1 MAYNISVFA
10 DWKLIAQV
18 LGGRLARPFLRL
30 ASIGVTALVLCPS
43 LVAVAA
49 PITSNNFIFQETS
62 LGGVGNSGAASAN
75 FQSSTSGETIGNTNS
90 ASSSFQVNAGNTT
103 TNDPTLAFSIVSGT
117 ASFADFS
124 PGAAVTATTTFQ
136 VADYTSYGYVVQ
148 IVGDPPSNGTHT
160 LNAMS
165 VTSASQAGTE
175 QFGINLVANTSP
187 VSVGANPDH
196 GQFGFGSAATNY
208 GITNNYRYASG
219 ETIVTG
225 PKSSGVTLYT
235 ISYIINVSSL
245 TPGGLYTGGQ
255 TIICTGTY

>member
-1 MAYNISVFA
+1 MLVVWKEFIS
-10 DWKLIAQV
+10 IIR
-18 LGGRLARPFLRL
+18 GRLVRPFLRFI
-30 ASIGVTALVLCPS
+30 SIGAALVLLYPS

-49 PITSNNFIFQETS
+49 PLTSNNFIFQETS

-75 FQSSTSGETIGNTNS
+75 YQSQTSGQSVGNTNS
-90 ASSSFQVNAGNTT
+90 GSANNQINAGNTT
-103 TNDPTLAFSIVSGT
+103 TADPTLGFSIVSGT
-117 ASFADFS
+117 ANFADFS
-124 PGAAVTATTTFQ
+124 PGAAVTATTSFQ

-148 IVGDPPSNGTHT
+148 IVGNPPSNGTHT

-196 GQFGFGSAATNY
+196 GQFGFGSASANY
-208 GITNNYRYASG
+208 GVTNNYRYASG
-219 ETIVTG
+219 ETIATG
-225 PKSSGVTLYT
+225 PKTSGVTVYT

-255 TIICTGTY
+255 TIICTGMY